1 MVRKQILR
9 AWEHSKKDPLE
20 RKNPDTSEQ
29 KLMLKMIYYPTFPGF
44 RNILQKVSLLLVPDT
59 AQKMKF
65 SIKDYFR
72 IVCTPPPTPVFVGGV
87 EPPTKFSKRGGST
100 RPQLWEGDNV
110 FQGEGCN
117 FTKKKKLKSEI
128 FNDKKIL

>member
-29 KLMLKMIYYPTFPGF
+29 KLMLKMTYYPAFTGF

-72 IVCTPPPTPVFVGGV
+72 IVCTPPPPPRFVGGV
-87 EPPTKFSKRGGST
+87 EPPPKGGARQDLNFERGVTFFRGRGAISHT
-100 RPQLWEGDNV
+100 
-110 FQGEGCN
+110 
-117 FTKKKKLKSEI
+117 KKKLKSEI
-128 FNDKKIL
+128 FNDRKIL

>member
-29 KLMLKMIYYPTFPGF
+29 KLMLKMTYYPAFPGF

-72 IVCTPPPTPVFVGGV
+72 IVCTPPPFSWGG
-87 EPPTKFSKRGGST
+87 G
-100 RPQLWEGDNV
+100 
-110 FQGEGCN
+110 
-117 FTKKKKLKSEI
+117 
-128 FNDKKIL
+128 